1 MAVTGTNVVDR
12 LNNFF
17 NDSTDAIFT
26 AAQKLEA
33 VNVAIDE
40 AFPVISDIK
49 RDSSRTLSTTTF
61 EYTPTATPEM
71 EWGFSFAY
79 VTPQSAT
86 SEVKHR
92 LRRIRQVL
100 NGTTWTVI
108 VPPEITSAW
117 NGLTL
122 HLDYN
127 ARVGRLSAVGNSVEM
142 PMSYLWY
149 AAAEWLLSSRP
160 ITGTAF
166 DTENYERQVERY
178 ERKAM
183 AAKRA
188 ARRGFI
194 QRIPPSYEYGLTS
207 FAGGR
212 YGQNIV
218 TS

>member
-12 LNNFF
+12 INSFF

-33 VNVAIDE
+33 VNVAIDD
-40 AFPVISDIK
+40 AFPVISGIG
-49 RDSSRTLSTTTF
+49 RDSSITLSATTF
-61 EYTPTATPEM
+61 EYTPTASPEQ

-79 VTPQSAT
+79 VTPQSSS
-86 SEVKHR
+86 SEIKHR
-92 LRRIRQVL
+92 LRRISQVV
-100 NGTTWTVI
+100 NGTTWTVV

-122 HLDYN
+122 HLEYN
-127 ARVGRLSAVGNSVEM
+127 DRVGRLSAVANSVDM
-142 PMSYLWY
+142 PLSYLWY
-149 AAAEWLLSSRP
+149 AASEWLLSTRP

-166 DTENYERQVERY
+166 DTENYERQIERY

-194 QRIPPSYEYGLTS
+194 KRFPPTYEYGMTS